1 MPFSIS
7 KFLFTENNLSV
18 KQLVNNIN
26 NETTK
31 TRSRLKASIQ
41 MIQEIMIETV
51 TLTMTRTFSTNIY
64 MILSIHQA
72 CN

>member
-26 NETTK
+26 NETMK

-72 CN
+72 CH

>member
-72 CN
+72 CH